1 MFFYVYYFIYFV
13 YHKVPSWLWRLDHK
27 IQFIKHTLYSII
39 PELCLQ
45 FSCESLSISSHVQLH
60 SFTVLISTNML
71 DFFSARSPSHTGD
84 TISFRNL
91 IKYQKENINIHICIP
106 YFSASMNICPVI
118 VINTNTGNINSSQY
132 GFNLQFQHLFWPP
145 VFISHPACEFIIPKL
160 KTLYMQACLYVLI
173 NFFSVWIHALLLNC

>member
-27 IQFIKHTLYSII
+27 IQFIKHMLYSII

-60 SFTVLISTNML
+60 SFTVLISTHML
-71 DFFSARSPSHTGD
+71 DFFSARPPSHTGD

-106 YFSASMNICPVI
+106 YFSSSMNICPVI
-118 VINTNTGNINSSQY
+118 VINTNTGNIKLFTIWLQPPISASFLTSRIYQSSSLWVY
-132 GFNLQFQHLFWPP
+132 NPEAKD
-145 VFISHPACEFIIPKL
+145 I
-160 KTLYMQACLYVLI
+160 
-173 NFFSVWIHALLLNC
+173 IHAGLSLCPH